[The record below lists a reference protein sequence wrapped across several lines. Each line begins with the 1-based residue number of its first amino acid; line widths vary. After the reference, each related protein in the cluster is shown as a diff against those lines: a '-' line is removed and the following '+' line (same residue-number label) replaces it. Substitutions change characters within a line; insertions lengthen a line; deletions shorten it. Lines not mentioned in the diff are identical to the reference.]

1 MHNIPVGA
9 NRANRHFS
17 PTRRRPVPDLAALRA
32 TRTMMS
38 CCSSRPRPRSVA
50 KPAAPNQSADLNSGG
65 AASLGEPTAGAA
77 VVSEPAKTVVR
88 TNSRTPPRTNSRTP
102 PREMKRV
109 RATVVTK
116 VTGVDIPQQA
126 SMENEQ
132 AVTLHEAMQMS
143 SETQNTQRMPPLPR
157 STSLTKNGL
166 LEQMHIQQVPS
177 WRTPEP
183 STPQSVRSEQ
193 QESPLATPKSAPPPP
208 AVLKTPDWLAVL
220 KSQGLA
226 AGSVTDSMRQPVPPS
241 STDKSAQGVGQ
252 YVTEETEESASEE
265 EQEWLSVREI
275 PPEHLSPAPSAVA
288 DNGPLLCKIE
298 VEFNTKFGQW
308 NSTTQGKL
316 YAQLIAAGT
325 DETFAKKVVMAMKEN
340 KGKVAVRG
348 PMVNHGPAYTVFR
361 SIPALNVGLQTPSK
375 VDQSAT
381 RGRGQAAP
389 PPLRTAG
396 PCAVTRL
403 PGQPKQKSEKKPKE
417 TGPSKTGGILRRNK
431 KGMPIVK
438 ARVISPP
445 RGTAARSSSADGA
458 APPALPTRDTVKPIS
473 AAQSLFDRNGRPRGD
488 PLFAETPLAR
498 SSSEVSV
505 FTPGNDRP
513 KVGVRA
519 LRSPARLVAE
529 SFQRGIKLQGREFKV
544 LAEVAVTKLV
554 MPSSSEV
561 ATLQP
566 GQLVVAIDN
575 AWWHGPRIKL
585 QLPVTDGMDGGTGW
599 ASLCSTHG
607 DYMLI
612 PVVDLETA
620 EKLEQAGNEN
630 AAPVSSHETPGLGD
644 KLAGRKTARR
654 ALGLVQDGNGVTPQ
668 AISKMQRTNSRPV
681 SLELT
686 PGREGDI

>member
-1 MHNIPVGA
+1 M
-9 NRANRHFS
+9 RAN
-17 PTRRRPVPDLAALRA
+17 V
-32 TRTMMS
+32 
-38 CCSSRPRPRSVA
+38 VA
-50 KPAAPNQSADLNSGG
+50 KVPAV
-65 AASLGEPTAGAA
+65 EI
-77 VVSEPAKTVVR
+77 
-88 TNSRTPPRTNSRTP
+88 PPQ
-102 PREMKRV
+102 
-109 RATVVTK
+109 ATM
-116 VTGVDIPQQA
+116 A
-126 SMENEQ
+126 HEQ
-132 AVTLHEAMQMS
+132 VVTLHEAMQVS
-143 SETQNTQRMPPLPR
+143 SEVSYSASPQNTQSMPPVPR
-157 STSLTKNGL
+157 STSLTKDGL
-166 LEQMHIQQVPS
+166 LEQLHSQQTPP
-177 WRTPEP
+177 WRNSQP
-183 STPQSVRSEQ
+183 STPQSVRSGQ

-208 AVLKTPDWLAVL
+208 AILKTPDWLAVL

-226 AGSVTDSMRQPVPPS
+226 AGSVTDSMRQPVPSPLAN
-241 STDKSAQGVGQ
+241 KSAQGIDQ
-252 YVTEETEESASEE
+252 SITEETEESEESASEE
-265 EQEWLSVREI
+265 EQEWHSVREI
-275 PPEHLSPAPSAVA
+275 PPEHLSPAPSAG
-288 DNGPLLCKIE
+288 DNIALMCKID

-308 NSTTQGKL
+308 NSTNQGKL
-316 YAQLIAAGT
+316 FAQLIAAGT
-325 DETFAKKVVMAMKEN
+325 DETFAKKVVMAMKDN
-340 KGKVAVRG
+340 KGKVSVRG

-375 VDQSAT
+375 VDQST
-381 RGRGQAAP
+381 VRRRGQAAP

-403 PGQPKQKSEKKPKE
+403 PGQTKPKQKPEKKPKE
-417 TGPSKTGGILRRNK
+417 TGPTKVGGILRRNK

-445 RGTAARSSSADGA
+445 RGTAARSSSASSDGA
-458 APPALPTRDTVKPIS
+458 APPALPTLDTVKPIS

-488 PLFAETPLAR
+488 PRFVETPLTR

-544 LAEVAVTKLV
+544 LTEVTVTKLV

-566 GQLVVAIDN
+566 GQLVIAIDN

-585 QLPVTDGMDGGTGW
+585 QLPGTDETDGGTGW

-612 PVVDLETA
+612 PVVDIETA
-620 EKLEQAGNEN
+620 EKLEQEGNEN
-630 AAPVSSHETPGLGD
+630 AAGLSSNITPGLVG

-668 AISKMQRTNSRPV
+668 GVSKMQRTNSRPV
-681 SLELT
+681 SQELT